1 MDPSFLIILLF
12 GVGML
17 WFMSRRTR
25 KQQQEAARFRD
36 NLEAGQEVMT
46 GSGLFGTVV
55 EVEGDRVTLEI
66 APGVTS
72 QWLKAAIAKVVE
84 PPLED
89 EDEEPEDGEELE
101 DEFEDEFEDEDADG
115 ADETDDEEWEE
126 LEAPDDA
133 SSFTSDKDDETP
145 R

>member
-12 GVGML
+12 GVGVL

-89 EDEEPEDGEELE
+89 EDEELEDGEEP
-101 DEFEDEFEDEDADG
+101 EDEFEDEDVDG

-126 LEAPDDA
+126 IEAPDDA
-133 SSFTSDKDDETP
+133 SSLTPDKDDETP

>member
-66 APGVTS
+66 APGITS

-89 EDEEPEDGEELE
+89 EELEDGEEP
-101 DEFEDEFEDEDADG
+101 EDEFEDEDVDG

-126 LEAPDDA
+126 IEAPDDA
-133 SSFTSDKDDETP
+133 SSLTSDKDDETP

>member
-66 APGVTS
+66 APGSTS

-89 EDEEPEDGEELE
+89 EELEDGEELE
-101 DEFEDEFEDEDADG
+101 DEFEDEDDDG
-115 ADETDDEEWEE
+115 ADEIDDEEWEE
-126 LEAPDDA
+126 IEAPDDA
-133 SSFTSDKDDETP
+133 SSLTSDKDDETP

>member
-66 APGVTS
+66 APGSTS
-72 QWLKAAIAKVVE
+72 QWIKAAISKLVE

-89 EDEEPEDGEELE
+89 EDEELEDGEEP
-101 DEFEDEFEDEDADG
+101 EDEFEDEDGDG

-126 LEAPDDA
+126 IEAPDDA
-133 SSFTSDKDDETP
+133 SSLTSDKDDETP

>member
-1 MDPSFLIILLF
+1 MDPSFLIILVL
-12 GVGML
+12 GAGML
-17 WFMSRRTR
+17 WLMSRRTR

-89 EDEEPEDGEELE
+89 EDEELS
-101 DEFEDEFEDEDADG
+101 
-115 ADETDDEEWEE
+115 
-126 LEAPDDA
+126 LIHI
-133 SSFTSDKDDETP
+133 
-145 R
+145 

>member
-25 KQQQEAARFRD
+25 KQQHEAARFRD

-66 APGVTS
+66 APGSTS
-72 QWLKAAIAKVVE
+72 QWIKAAISKLVE

-89 EDEEPEDGEELE
+89 G
-101 DEFEDEFEDEDADG
+101 DG

-126 LEAPDDA
+126 IEAPDDA
-133 SSFTSDKDDETP
+133 SSLTSDKDDETP

>member
-1 MDPSFLIILLF
+1 MDPSFLLILLF

-66 APGVTS
+66 APGSTS

-89 EDEEPEDGEELE
+89 EDEE
-101 DEFEDEFEDEDADG
+101 FEDDQESEGEFEDEDDDG
-115 ADETDDEEWEE
+115 ADEIDDEEWEDI
-126 LEAPDDA
+126 EAPDDA
-133 SSFTSDKDDETP
+133 SSLTP
-145 R
+145 D

>member
-25 KQQQEAARFRD
+25 KQQHEAARFRD

-55 EVEGDRVTLEI
+55 EVESDRVTLEI
-66 APGVTS
+66 APGSTS
-72 QWLKAAIAKVVE
+72 QWLKAAIAKR
-84 PPLED
+84 D
-89 EDEEPEDGEELE
+89 DPEDGEELE
-101 DEFEDEFEDEDADG
+101 DEDEDEDVDG
-115 ADETDDEEWEE
+115 ADETDDEEWDEI
-126 LEAPDDA
+126 EAPDDA
-133 SSFTSDKDDETP
+133 SSLTSDKDDETP

>member
-25 KQQQEAARFRD
+25 KQQHEAARFRD

-66 APGVTS
+66 APGSTS
-72 QWLKAAIAKVVE
+72 QWIKAAISKLVE

-89 EDEEPEDGEELE
+89 D
-101 DEFEDEFEDEDADG
+101 DG

-126 LEAPDDA
+126 IEAPDDA
-133 SSFTSDKDDETP
+133 SSLTSDKDDETP

>member
-1 MDPSFLIILLF
+1 MDPSFLIILVL
-12 GVGML
+12 GGGML

-66 APGVTS
+66 APGSTS

-101 DEFEDEFEDEDADG
+101 YEDEDG
-115 ADETDDEEWEE
+115 ADEIDGEEWEE
-126 LEAPDDA
+126 IEAPDDA
-133 SSFTSDKDDETP
+133 SSLTPDKDDETP

>member
-66 APGVTS
+66 APGSTS
-72 QWLKAAIAKVVE
+72 QWIKAAISKLVE

-89 EDEEPEDGEELE
+89 EDEELEDGEEP
-101 DEFEDEFEDEDADG
+101 EDEFEDEDGDG

-126 LEAPDDA
+126 IEAPDDA
-133 SSFTSDKDDETP
+133 SSLTSDKDDETT

>member
-12 GVGML
+12 GGGML

-36 NLEAGQEVMT
+36 NLEAGQAVMT

-66 APGVTS
+66 APGSTS

-89 EDEEPEDGEELE
+89 EDEEG
-101 DEFEDEFEDEDADG
+101 ADG
-115 ADETDDEEWEE
+115 TDDEEWEE
-126 LEAPDDA
+126 IEAPDDA
-133 SSFTSDKDDETP
+133 SSLTPDKDDETP

>member
-66 APGVTS
+66 APGSTS

-89 EDEEPEDGEELE
+89 EELEDGEEP
-101 DEFEDEFEDEDADG
+101 EDEFEDEDVDG

-126 LEAPDDA
+126 IEAPDDA
-133 SSFTSDKDDETP
+133 SSLTSDKDDETP

>member
-36 NLEAGQEVMT
+36 NLEADQEVMT

-89 EDEEPEDGEELE
+89 EDEEPEDGEEI
-101 DEFEDEFEDEDADG
+101 EDEFEDEDADG

-126 LEAPDDA
+126 IEAPDDA
-133 SSFTSDKDDETP
+133 SSLTSDKDDETP

>member
-66 APGVTS
+66 APGSTS

-89 EDEEPEDGEELE
+89 EDEESEDGEGLE
-101 DEFEDEFEDEDADG
+101 DEFEDEDG
-115 ADETDDEEWEE
+115 EDETDDEEWEE
-126 LEAPDDA
+126 IEAPDDA
-133 SSFTSDKDDETP
+133 SSLTSDKDDETP

>member
-1 MDPSFLIILLF
+1 MVDPSFLIILVL
-12 GVGML
+12 GGGML

-66 APGVTS
+66 APGSTS

-89 EDEEPEDGEELE
+89 EDEELEDGEEPE
-101 DEFEDEFEDEDADG
+101 DEYEDVDG
-115 ADETDDEEWEE
+115 ADEIDGEEWEE
-126 LEAPDDA
+126 IEAPDDA
-133 SSFTSDKDDETP
+133 SSLTSDKDDETP

>member
-66 APGVTS
+66 APGSTS
-72 QWLKAAIAKVVE
+72 QWLKVAIAKVVE

-89 EDEEPEDGEELE
+89 EDEELEDGEEP
-101 DEFEDEFEDEDADG
+101 EDEFEDEDVDG

-126 LEAPDDA
+126 IEAPDDA
-133 SSFTSDKDDETP
+133 SSLTSDKDDETP